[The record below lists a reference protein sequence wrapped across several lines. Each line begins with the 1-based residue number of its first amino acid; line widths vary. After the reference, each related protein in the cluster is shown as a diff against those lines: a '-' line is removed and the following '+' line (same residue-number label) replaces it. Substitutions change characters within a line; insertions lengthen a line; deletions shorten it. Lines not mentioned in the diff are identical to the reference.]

1 MNIVYEENLLG
12 GWGMVDNIRK
22 GHRLV
27 MDNRELVALT
37 GVQRVQ
43 SFDPK
48 EIILE
53 TELGILSIKGDQ
65 LGIKLLNLDEGMV
78 DLEGNVSALIYQKSS
93 GSASR
98 KSILSRIFR

>member
-1 MNIVYEENLLG
+1 
-12 GWGMVDNIRK
+12 MVDKIGK

-27 MDNRELVALT
+27 MENRETIALT
-37 GVQRVQ
+37 GVKKVQ

-65 LGIKLLNLDEGMV
+65 LGIKQLNLEESMV
-78 DLEGNVSALIYQKSS
+78 DLQGHVSALIYHRNTGGSS
-93 GSASR
+93 RQG
-98 KSILSRIFR
+98 LMQRIFR

>member
-1 MNIVYEENLLG
+1 MDKIG
-12 GWGMVDNIRK
+12 K

-27 MDNRELVALT
+27 MENRETLALT
-37 GVQRVQ
+37 GVKKVQ

-65 LGIKLLNLDEGMV
+65 LGIKQLNLEESMV
-78 DLEGNVSALIYQKSS
+78 DVHGYVSALIYHRNTGS
-93 GSASR
+93 GSR
-98 KSILSRIFR
+98 QGLMHRIFR